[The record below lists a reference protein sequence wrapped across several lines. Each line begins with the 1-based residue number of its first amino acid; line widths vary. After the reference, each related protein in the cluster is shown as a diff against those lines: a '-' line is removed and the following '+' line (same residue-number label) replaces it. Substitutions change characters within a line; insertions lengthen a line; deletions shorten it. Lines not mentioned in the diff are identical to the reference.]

1 MKLRLII
8 TTILIF
14 YGSTLL
20 NAQEANNM
28 IHLENSPPTATFIF
42 ILFIGLFLAIIWYF
56 LRKFNIQVSLEK
68 KWRKETTT
76 KRFSSYISSLNSN
89 QITEYLKVKR
99 LLRSKKKI

>member
-8 TTILIF
+8 TIILIF

-42 ILFIGLFLAIIWYF
+42 ILFIGLFLRNEINNRTQQGVLY
-56 LRKFNIQVSLEK
+56 E
-68 KWRKETTT
+68 
-76 KRFSSYISSLNSN
+76 
-89 QITEYLKVKR
+89 
-99 LLRSKKKI
+99 